1 MKVRQELVENIIGKL
16 GFSSLNEIQKLMLE
30 EGFVSDQIVL
40 LSPTGT
46 GKTLSYLLVILHY
59 LREKKPGIQAMII
72 VPSRELALQIEQVL
86 RQINTGLKVN
96 SCYGGHP
103 IKTELNN
110 FREPPVIIV
119 GTPGRIADHLRRESF
134 STDSIRSIV
143 LDEFDKS
150 LELGFSQEMQF
161 IFERLNN
168 VKKRILTSA
177 TKKLE
182 IPEYTGIKNPVFIDL
197 CEEGEQPEITIK
209 AIRSEK
215 KDKLEILRNLICHIG
230 QEPTL
235 IFCNHRDAVDRI
247 SELLGNTGIIHDIF
261 HGGLEQEER
270 ERALIKFR
278 NGSYTFLITTDLAAR
293 GLDIPEIRHIVHYQL
308 PLKKDVFIHRN
319 GRIARMNASGTV
331 WLILSET
338 EKVPDYVDEEPIF
351 EKLIGEPEVPEL
363 PAWTT
368 LYIGG
373 GKKEKIS
380 KKDIVGFLIQ
390 EGGLTM
396 EEIGLIAVQDFSSF
410 AAIKRARAKNLP
422 SKLKGLKLKG
432 KKVKIE
438 LSD

>member
-1 MKVRQELVENIIGKL
+1 MKVSEELVKRIIGNL
-16 GFSSLNEIQKLMLE
+16 GFSSINDIQHKMLE

-59 LREKKPGIQAMII
+59 LSEKKPGVQAMII
-72 VPSRELALQIEQVL
+72 VPSRELALQVEQVL

-103 IKTELNN
+103 IRTELNN

-134 STDSIRSIV
+134 TTDSVKSIV

-161 IFERLNN
+161 IFEKLNK

-177 TKKLE
+177 TRDVE
-182 IPEYTGIKNPVFIDL
+182 IPEYTGITDPVFIDFT
-197 CEEGEQPEITIK
+197 GNKSTQITIK
-209 AIRSEK
+209 AVRSEEN
-215 KDKLEILRNLICHIG
+215 DKLNTLKKLIYHIG

-235 IFCNHRDAVDRI
+235 VFCNHRDAVERI
-247 SELLGNTGIIHDIF
+247 SELLDNDAIAHDTF

-278 NGSYTFLITTDLAAR
+278 NGSHTLLLTTDLAAR
-293 GLDIPEIRHIVHYQL
+293 GLDIPEIRNIIHYQL
-308 PLKKDVFIHRN
+308 PAKKTVFIHRN
-319 GRIARMNASGTV
+319 GRTARMNASGIV

-338 EKVPDYVDEEPIF
+338 ENVPDYIEEEPEF
-351 EKLIGEPEVPEL
+351 EKLTEEDKIPGLPE
-363 PAWTT
+363 WTT
-368 LYIGG
+368 LYIGR

-396 EEIGLIAVQDFSSF
+396 QEIGLIAVQDYSSF
-410 AAIKRARAKNLP
+410 VAIKREKAEKLP
-422 SKLKGLKLKG
+422 KKLRGLKLKG
-432 KKVKIE
+432 KNVKIDI
-438 LSD
+438 SD